1 MMKDKLVKT
10 GHKKL
15 YHRFFRGLRVTAFA
29 LGLMAVG
36 AIPVLATLTSVTQ
49 AKAKAEETPVVVEE
63 SEDEVEEIYSAPIEE

>member
-36 AIPVLATLTSVTQ
+36 AIPVLATLT
-49 AKAKAEETPVVVEE
+49 VVVEK